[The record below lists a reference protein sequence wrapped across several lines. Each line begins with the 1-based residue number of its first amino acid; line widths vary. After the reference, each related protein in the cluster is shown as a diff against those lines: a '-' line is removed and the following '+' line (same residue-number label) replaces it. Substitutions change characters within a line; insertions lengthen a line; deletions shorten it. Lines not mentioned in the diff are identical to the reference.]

1 MKNFTD
7 GSNIDCTISLET
19 KGIEC
24 LENVCQ
30 RVGVLQNE
38 FFGLRY
44 FPKGVTDENEMRWI
58 DLQRPLNRELEKY
71 APNTK
76 VLYLRVMYYVISGV
90 SLIHDEATRN
100 YYFLQLRQDIV
111 EGRINCDPK
120 QAVILANY
128 CRQAEYG
135 DYSDYQDRHQSVDYL
150 KSLLSFP
157 KHLVEAGMLEALTQ
171 EVIQQH
177 RDKVQDISQA
187 SAEEFYISLCQ
198 QLDGYGQETF
208 NARNDENV
216 EVMLGISVSG
226 IIVANS
232 GKHKFY
238 PWREIQNV
246 VNHKRNFNIETA
258 EQNVKFVLD
267 DADTGR
273 YIWKLCINQHTFFMN
288 YEQNHVGQVNLFR
301 NSNMSRE
308 DLMTSDDKL
317 CTSSIYNSTSNLG
330 NNNNHHFIRVASSES
345 ILDRVESKKSLQMSA
360 LDFSNSSQWNINN
373 GSHQSLANRAQ
384 SSIDLANPHYNI
396 KEHLRS
402 LLPSYRPAP
411 SYEAVMMEKSRP
423 ESTNRLSST
432 STPNLA
438 FPSHRVLIYP
448 RGTGSSPDLVS
459 SRNIL
464 QNSYHPMHA
473 NSEIFNHPSSFMVT
487 NKHVTYENLNQI
499 EIPGRHSMFP
509 LKHIP
514 SNLIYPTTMSEQ
526 QAVLLKQYQQRRN
539 SHNIS
544 KDPNLLGQLSEP
556 IYENFPM
563 QTDENKKNNSQ
574 VDLQMRTNV
583 NNVNIV
589 KTTGVQVNHRRIIE
603 IEPPTESEIIKQKQQ
618 QSSQQ
623 QLQQVGNMMMQK
635 DFNLN
640 NIKIPSQPELRAIRP
655 ESQNNDY
662 SRKASDSASTTLSSV
677 PTESSNDTLDGTRM
691 KPGTSGKKEK
701 EEKKHKIW
709 DFLSGGSKPLK
720 YFNRSSGDKKKNKS
734 TEFNNN
740 NQKNSTLRSI
750 QKLQP
755 LSSSIS
761 KENLCQILEMKLND
775 PELYFEFERISK
787 GRENVQCSCALL
799 IENRNKNEE
808 NTTVLPMDEN
818 RVKLTPSR
826 DNRFGYV
833 NASHVTVI

>member
-1 MKNFTD
+1 M
-7 GSNIDCTISLET
+7 
-19 KGIEC
+19 
-24 LENVCQ
+24 CQ
-30 RVGVLQNE
+30 RVGILQKE

-76 VLYLRVMYYVISGV
+76 VLYLRVMYYVISGS

-135 DYSDYQDRHQSVDYL
+135 DYQDRHQSVDYL

-157 KHLVEAGMLEALTQ
+157 KHLVDAGMLEALTQ

-208 NARNDENV
+208 TARNDENI

-226 IIVANS
+226 IIVAHS

-258 EQNVKFVLD
+258 EQNVKFVLE

-301 NSNMSRE
+301 NSNISRE

-330 NNNNHHFIRVASSES
+330 NNHFIRVASSES
-345 ILDRVESKKSLQMSA
+345 FLDRVESKKSLQMSA

-438 FPSHRVLIYP
+438 FPSHRGVLIYP

-464 QNSYHPMHA
+464 HTNLNFHPHHA
-473 NSEIFNHPSSFMVT
+473 TSEIFNNHPSTFLVS

-514 SNLIYPTTMSEQ
+514 SNLMYPTLSEQ
-526 QAVLLKQYQQRRN
+526 QAVLLKQYHQQRRN

-544 KDPNLLGQLSEP
+544 KDPNLLLTEP

-563 QTDENKKNNSQ
+563 QTADEKKKNNSQ
-574 VDLQMRTNV
+574 VDLHVRN
-583 NNVNIV
+583 NNVTVV
-589 KTTGVQVNHRRIIE
+589 KSTGVQQPNHRRIIE
-603 IEPPTESEIIKQKQQ
+603 IEPPMENENKKHPSKSMQQ
-618 QSSQQ
+618 
-623 QLQQVGNMMMQK
+623 QQVGNMMMQK

-662 SRKASDSASTTLSSV
+662 RKASDSASTTLSSV
-677 PTESSNDTLDGTRM
+677 PTESSFDITDNSGRM
-691 KPGTSGKKEK
+691 KPGTSGKKE
-701 EEKKHKIW
+701 EKKHKIL
-709 DFLSGGSKPLK
+709 DFLSGGGRF
-720 YFNRSSGDKKKNKS
+720 FNRSSGDKKKNKH

-740 NQKNSTLRSI
+740 QQNSTLRSI

-761 KENLCQILEMKLND
+761 KENLCQILESKLND

-808 NTTVLPMDEN
+808 NTKVLPMDEN

-833 NASHVTVI
+833 NASHVTVILKYFFFMF